1 MLWRDTCRGGAKPGA
16 AAQAARRMTSLS
28 YRVALDLT
36 NNLPAGDWSGP
47 AQVCVRPGESAEV
60 GDHVAKRG
68 LQAA

>member
-1 MLWRDTCRGGAKPGA
+1 
-16 AAQAARRMTSLS
+16 MTSLS